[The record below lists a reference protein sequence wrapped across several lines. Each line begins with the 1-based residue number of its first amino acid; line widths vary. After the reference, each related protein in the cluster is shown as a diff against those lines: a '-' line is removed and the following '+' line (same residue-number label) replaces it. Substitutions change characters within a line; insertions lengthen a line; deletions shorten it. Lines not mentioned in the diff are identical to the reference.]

1 MSKGK
6 VKEEA
11 GSELEDLKKELEN
24 QEVTNQMLQERE
36 DLRNTGMFRQE
47 MIRWLARL
55 TVATESLAESNQE
68 RNDMLKEENEEEDGD
83 K

>member
-68 RNDMLKEENEEEDGD
+68 RNDMLKEEEESEEEE